1 MTDIQL
7 IQFPH
12 QLSPAVYDKS
22 FGFGIWW
29 MQCLT
34 DIERKTS
41 GQFHAIVTCEFRD
54 TADPQDIGIETFAG
68 DTLEGGLPDD

>member
-1 MTDIQL
+1 
-7 IQFPH
+7 
-12 QLSPAVYDKS
+12 
-22 FGFGIWW
+22 